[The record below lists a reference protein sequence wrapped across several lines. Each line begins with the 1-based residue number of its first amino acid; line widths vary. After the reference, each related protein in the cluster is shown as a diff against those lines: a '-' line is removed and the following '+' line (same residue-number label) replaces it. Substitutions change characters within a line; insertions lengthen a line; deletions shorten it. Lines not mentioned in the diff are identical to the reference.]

1 MSTRR
6 AILLGGGAAM
16 LLAGCSGAQKPER
29 ANDVAGLEAALLA
42 LGPNVDRAEAARA
55 ARLAYAVTDDL
66 RREYQITDAPL
77 VHNTK
82 VNIGLKPRGLCY
94 HWARDIQTRMT
105 QAGFAT
111 LQFNGVVANAE
122 NPFWLEHSSAVVH
135 LRGGAWQDGIVLD
148 PWRTGGYLHWAKVRE
163 DTKYPWKLRS
173 DVPIRKEG
181 ASLRTARANQ

>member
-6 AILLGGGAAM
+6 AILLGGSAAM
-16 LLAGCSGAQKPER
+16 LLVGCAAAPMQEGG
-29 ANDVAGLEAALLA
+29 NDVAGLEAALLA
-42 LGPNVDRAEAARA
+42 LGPGVDRAEAARA
-55 ARLAYAVTDDL
+55 ARLAYTVSDEL
-66 RREYQITDAPL
+66 RHEYQITDAPL

-82 VNIGLKPRGLCY
+82 VNMGLKPRGLCY

-111 LQFNGVVANAE
+111 LQLNGLVANAE
-122 NPFWLEHSSAVVH
+122 NPFWLEHSAAVVH

-148 PWRTGGYLHWAKVRE
+148 PWRTGGYLHWDEVRE

-173 DVPIRKEG
+173 DVPIRKQG
-181 ASLRTARANQ
+181 ASVTTARANL